1 MSQVSSGPSALISL
15 DGEMTIFTIRDI
27 ATRLLEPLS
36 NSVGIEIDLT
46 GVTEID
52 SAGLQLMIAVKKM
65 AADHGLPLRFVGH
78 SSAVIRVLDL
88 CDLVGFFGDPVFIQ
102 KGAVS

>member
-1 MSQVSSGPSALISL
+1 MNQVSSSPSVLISI
-15 DGEMTIFTIRDI
+15 DGEMSVFTIRDI

-36 NSVGIEIDLT
+36 NGVGMEIDLT

-65 AADHGLPLRFVGH
+65 ASDHELPLRFVGH
-78 SSAVIRVLDL
+78 SSSVIRILDL

-102 KGAVS
+102 RGAVS